1 MTHAEKE
8 FWEEQDVGYDPSAE
22 PEGVASPDDFEVL
35 PCPIDMMEA
44 LVAVQA
50 RIVSSFIELDGV
62 VREGEGR
69 FMAHR
74 KDVEAYGETPY
85 LAICNLMLQ
94 LRTLH

>member
-1 MTHAEKE
+1 MNHAENE
-8 FWEEQDVGYDPSAE
+8 FWVEYFEGYDYDGE
-22 PEGVASPDDFEVL
+22 PEGSGSPDDFEVL
-35 PCPIDMMEA
+35 PNPINVMEA

-50 RIVSSFIELDGV
+50 RIVSTFIELDGV

-74 KDVEAYGETPY
+74 KDVQAYGETPY

>member
-1 MTHAEKE
+1 MTHAERE
-8 FWEEQDVGYDPSAE
+8 FWEEHFEGYDHDGE
-22 PEGVASPDDFEVL
+22 PEGTGSPDDFEVL
-35 PCPIDMMEA
+35 SSTINTMEA

-50 RIVSSFIELDGV
+50 RIVETFMDLDGV

-74 KDVEAYGETPY
+74 NGVQTYGETPY